1 MAVAQPVTY
10 ALVLAGGKVSWSAIP
25 KASLPIADGT
35 LLTRTLDALQ
45 AIPEL
50 RPIAVVAPPELLP
63 TIPAP
68 FLPVPASEDLWANV
82 LKGLQALK
90 PEPSDLLLL
99 CAADMPFITTE
110 AVRQFLKA
118 AWVSGADL
126 VYLAVPLTAVQTF
139 CGDEKVH
146 RTALR
151 LSEGELTGGNLL
163 LVRAGILPSLHAWA
177 QKAIRWRKNPLRL
190 GSLIGWRLLWRF
202 LIGQLSVR
210 ELERRAEQL
219 LHCRCKALVA
229 NLPELAFD
237 VDKPEDYALAQRLVR
252 CLNHRLLADEK

>member
-10 ALVLAGGKVSWSAIP
+10 ALVLAGGKVSWSATP

-35 LLTRTLDALQ
+35 LLSRTLDALQ

-50 RPIAVVAPPELLP
+50 RTIAVVAPSELLP

-68 FLPVPASEDLWANV
+68 FLPISASDDLWANV
-82 LKGLQALK
+82 LKGLQALQ

-99 CAADMPFITTE
+99 CAADMPFITAE
-110 AVRQFLKA
+110 AVRRFLKA
-118 AWVSGADL
+118 AWESDADL
-126 VYLAVPLTAVQTF
+126 VYLAVPLAAVQTF

-146 RTALR
+146 RTAVRLR
-151 LSEGELTGGNLL
+151 DGELTGGNLL
-163 LVRAGILPSLHAWA
+163 LVRVAILPSLREWA
-177 QKAIRWRKNPLRL
+177 QKAIRWRKNPIRL

-202 LIGQLSVR
+202 LVGQLSVQ

-219 LHCRCKALVA
+219 LGCRCKAIVA
-229 NLPELAFD
+229 DLPELAFD
-237 VDKPEDYALAQRLVR
+237 VDKPEDYALAQRLSSR
-252 CLNHRLLADEK
+252 FLIG